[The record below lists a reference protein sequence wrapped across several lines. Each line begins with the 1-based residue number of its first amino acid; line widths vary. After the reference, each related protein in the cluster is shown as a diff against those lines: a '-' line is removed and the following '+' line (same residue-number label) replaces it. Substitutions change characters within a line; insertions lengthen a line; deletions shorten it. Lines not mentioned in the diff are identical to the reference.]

1 MEITL
6 QLKGPLKK
14 YADGSEL
21 IKFELDKN
29 DQTVSKLLQMF
40 KIPTTSVSFVQVN
53 GNKIELNHPIKGGDT
68 GTVNPRVAG
77 G

>member
-1 MEITL
+1 LEITL

-21 IKFELDKN
+21 IKFELDNN
-29 DQTVSKLLQMF
+29 DQTVSKLLQKF
-40 KIPTTSVSFVQVN
+40 RIPTSSVSFVQVN

-68 GTVNPRVAG
+68 ITVNPRVAG